1 MTKQKSIFE
10 RVIEATEKTGDIML
24 RYAFQKDMFKQSL
37 LKQQEI
43 EKLKKEITADVL
55 SQITIRLEKTALE
68 ELQAMINS
76 LGKGV

>member
-1 MTKQKSIFE
+1 MRNQKGMSE
-10 RVIEATEKTGDIML
+10 RFIEAMQNTGDIML
-24 RYAFQKDMFKQSL
+24 RYKYQKDMFKQSL

-55 SQITIRLEKTALE
+55 SQITIRLEKDALE
-68 ELQAMINS
+68 QLKAMINS

>member
-10 RVIEATEKTGDIML
+10 RMIEATEKTGDIML

-68 ELQAMINS
+68 ELKAMINS

>member
-1 MTKQKSIFE
+1 ML
-10 RVIEATEKTGDIML
+10 EATEKTGDIML

-55 SQITIRLEKTALE
+55 SQISIKVEKEAIEQLK
-68 ELQAMINS
+68 AMINS

>member
-1 MTKQKSIFE
+1 MTKQKSVFE
-10 RVIEATEKTGDIML
+10 RMIEATEKTGDIML

-55 SQITIRLEKTALE
+55 SQISVRLEKTALE
-68 ELQAMINS
+68 ELKAMINS